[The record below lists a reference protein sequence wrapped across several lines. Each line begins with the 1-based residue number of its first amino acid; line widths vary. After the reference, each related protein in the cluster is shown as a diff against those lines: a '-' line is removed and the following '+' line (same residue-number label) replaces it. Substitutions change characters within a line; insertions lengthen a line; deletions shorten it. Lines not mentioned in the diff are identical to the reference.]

1 MYHLKHPCRAKAE
14 AEGILNEY
22 TEEAKTYKSLMD
34 SNSLN
39 VEGFL
44 AYMGIRAIEEQ
55 NNPVYVGMDAP
66 AKTNW
71 AT

>member
-1 MYHLKHPCRAKAE
+1 MQ
-14 AEGILNEY
+14 
-22 TEEAKTYKSLMD
+22 

-66 AKTNW
+66 AKTSW
-71 AT
+71 GV